1 MKTKSFLS
9 YFLAMIV
16 ASGMFSCS
24 SSNNDGDIFPPY
36 TPPTA
41 PVAYTI
47 MLYCTGG
54 ENLDM
59 STEADFKKICQG
71 LQKVSNVRAFLQYK
85 YSKQEG
91 MNKQAQ
97 DYYNTNHENYDW
109 LGVAGG
115 LYRLE
120 FKGSMIAENGGMYVF
135 TDAMKWGTQQSNAEM
150 YQPDSIASF
159 IKYCQRVAPAQNY
172 ILVIGDHGS
181 GYRVEYDYQKT
192 RAVCSDDFFEGS
204 PDISCSELRQG
215 IEKSGV
221 HLRLLNFDDCL
232 MNNMEALSE
241 FTDVTDYT
249 MASSHITNGGD
260 FTKFIE
266 FLSVAGTSG
275 DFIGEMSKYMDTF
288 ISEYNSMS
296 EVKDVTDKLPGTKKY
311 CDFVFTDMKKY
322 KAAIL
327 PAMKAFTDKLLSEA
341 NAGTLTAATMDAAA
355 KGCYQST
362 VDYPHY
368 DIMQYATLLKNGDSN
383 LDAEYNQL
391 KAAIDAAQIKHVY
404 TDVVSQYLSTAP
416 YNKLSYNINLGATV
430 NIGATTQT
438 ATILRQSGF
447 DTTTGTVTCVDE
459 NGKTVVFTP
468 GTPDTFNY
476 NGTKHDLWAWTNSY
490 MLTAFNKQVGWDRW
504 IKKNTSF
511 PSGNP
516 PFKNANIR

>member
-9 YFLAMIV
+9 YLLAMIV

-24 SSNNDGDIFPPY
+24 SSNGDDSGKYIPP
-36 TPPTA
+36 TPTA

-54 ENLDM
+54 ENLDLQ
-59 STEADFKKICQG
+59 TESDFAKICLG
-71 LQKVSNVRAFLQYK
+71 LQKTSNVRALLQYK
-85 YSKQEG
+85 YSTQAG
-91 MNKQAQ
+91 MDKQAQ
-97 DYYNTNHENYDW
+97 NYYNTSHENYTW

-115 LYRLE
+115 VYRLE

-232 MNNMEALSE
+232 MNNMEVLSE
-241 FTDVTDYT
+241 FTDVADYV

-266 FLSVAGTSG
+266 YLTAAGNNG
-275 DFIGEMSKYMDTF
+275 DFVGEMSKYADTF
-288 ISEYNSMS
+288 ISEYSTM
-296 EVKDVTDKLPGTKKY
+296 EETKEVTDVLPGTKKH
-311 CDFVFTDMKKY
+311 CNFVFTDMKQFKN
-322 KAAIL
+322 AVL
-327 PAMKAFTDKLLSEA
+327 PAMKSFTDKLLSEA
-341 NAGTLTAATMDAAA
+341 DAGTLTAATMATAA
-355 KGCYQST
+355 KGCYQGT
-362 VDYPHY
+362 VSYPHY

-383 LDAEYNQL
+383 LETVYNQL

-404 TDVVSQYLSTAP
+404 TNPVLQYLSLSTAP

-490 MLTAFNKQVGWDRW
+490 MLTAFNQQVGWDRW

-516 PFKNANIR
+516 PFHFK

>member
-1 MKTKSFLS
+1 M
-9 YFLAMIV
+9 
-16 ASGMFSCS
+16 
-24 SSNNDGDIFPPY
+24 N
-36 TPPTA
+36 
-41 PVAYTI
+41 
-47 MLYCTGG
+47 
-54 ENLDM
+54 NLD
-59 STEADFKKICQG
+59 
-71 LQKVSNVRAFLQYK
+71 
-85 YSKQEG
+85 
-91 MNKQAQ
+91 
-97 DYYNTNHENYDW
+97 
-109 LGVAGG
+109 
-115 LYRLE
+115 
-120 FKGSMIAENGGMYVF
+120 
-135 TDAMKWGTQQSNAEM
+135 
-150 YQPDSIASF
+150 
-159 IKYCQRVAPAQNY
+159 
-172 ILVIGDHGS
+172 
-181 GYRVEYDYQKT
+181 
-192 RAVCSDDFFEGS
+192 
-204 PDISCSELRQG
+204 
-215 IEKSGV
+215 
-221 HLRLLNFDDCL
+221 
-232 MNNMEALSE
+232 ALSE

-249 MASSHITNGGD
+249 MASSHITSGGD

-266 FLSVAGTSG
+266 YLSVAGTSG

-288 ISEYNSMS
+288 ISEYNSM
-296 EVKDVTDKLPGTKKY
+296 EETKEVTDKLPGTKKY
-311 CDFVFTDMKKY
+311 CDFVFTDMKTY

-404 TDVVSQYLSTAP
+404 TDVVKDYLNLSTTP

-430 NIGATTQT
+430 NIGAST
-438 ATILRQSGF
+438 ATILRKSGF

-490 MLTAFNKQVGWDRW
+490 LLTAFNKQVGWDRW
-504 IKKNTSF
+504 IRKNTCF
-511 PSGNP
+511 PTGNP